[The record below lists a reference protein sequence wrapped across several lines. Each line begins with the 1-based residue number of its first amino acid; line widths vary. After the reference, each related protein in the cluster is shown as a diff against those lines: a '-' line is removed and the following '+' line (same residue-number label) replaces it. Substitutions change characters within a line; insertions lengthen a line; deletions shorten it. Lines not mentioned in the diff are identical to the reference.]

1 MRDFL
6 CGEVEIG
13 DGCDD
18 YFMTKIFFVL
28 ILTLGLCSPVFADE
42 VDPSLNYW
50 YQLLHYD
57 GKRSRV
63 ISEEFFLASDG
74 EVNPA
79 SELQATLRLLKG
91 VNGLDIACNFP
102 ARYQWL
108 KAQYNE
114 VPSFDLNS
122 CAELQAYLQNFQKD
136 TLSLVFVS
144 EFLDAPASAFG
155 HIMLVFQNHDMPL
168 PLADTIHFS
177 AVTRQSD
184 SFLRYAYRGITGKYD
199 GFFMR
204 QPLFEKQNEYSV
216 REQRA
221 LHFYKLNLS
230 VADISRVIFHLYE
243 LRKARFHYFFVS
255 ENCAF
260 QIGELLD
267 IAFFDK
273 QQITHGAILPIDIV
287 RKYSDFIVERSV
299 LPPSLLYA
307 DKLLSN
313 MTLEQRGAIEG
324 IIEQRVVPSNELP
337 NLAKEILALHYQYA
351 FRRKGVI
358 YDNYAQVRSLR
369 YTPSVLKASLKDP
382 VSADL
387 PSRVLLATYRDKQ
400 QAGVLLA
407 YRPLLR
413 DFYAM
418 QHDARQESEVSLLN
432 VQVLALSKGLRLQQ
446 FDWLKITSLPKHSLL
461 NQDLSWSV
469 YAGLNRE
476 NVSLSI
482 RPEVE
487 AGFGKS
493 VGGQKFTLSGML
505 SAGVQGNAGI
515 DFYLKPSLTWLGYL
529 SENDKIGLQISDK
542 RLQAGHYLQDK
553 VFASHSLEKGC
564 AVLSYMQTQTG
575 ERQFILSYSLPI

>member
-1 MRDFL
+1 
-6 CGEVEIG
+6 
-13 DGCDD
+13 
-18 YFMTKIFFVL
+18 MTKIILVL
-28 ILTLGLCSPVFADE
+28 ILTLGLCSSVFAGE
-42 VDPSLNYW
+42 AHALQNYW

-57 GKRSRV
+57 GERSRV
-63 ISEEFFLASDG
+63 VSEEFFLALNG
-74 EVNPA
+74 EKDPA
-79 SELQATLRLLKG
+79 SELQETLRLLKG

-114 VPSFDLNS
+114 VPSFDLNN
-122 CAELQAYLQNFQKD
+122 CAELQAYLQNFQQD

-155 HIMLVFQNHDMPL
+155 HIMLVFQNHGMPL
-168 PLADTIHFS
+168 ALADTIHFS

-199 GFFMR
+199 GVFMR

-221 LHFYKLNLS
+221 LYFYRLNLS
-230 VADISRVIFHLYE
+230 VKEISQVIFHLYE

-287 RKYSDFIVERSV
+287 RKYSDFIIERSV
-299 LPPSLLYA
+299 LPPSLFYA

-313 MTLEQRGAIEG
+313 MSPEQRGAIERV
-324 IIEQRVVPSNELP
+324 IEQRVAPSNELP

-358 YDNYAQVRSLR
+358 YDNYAQVRSLQ
-369 YTPSVLKASLKDP
+369 YTPSVLQTSLKDP
-382 VSADL
+382 LSADL
-387 PSRVLLATYRDKQ
+387 PSRVLLAAYKDRQ
-400 QAGVLLA
+400 QAGLLLG
-407 YRPLLR
+407 YRPMLR

-418 QHDARQESEVSLLN
+418 QHDALQESEMSLLDL
-432 VQVLALSKGLRLQQ
+432 QVLALNKSIRLHQL
-446 FDWLKITSLPKHSLL
+446 DLLKIMSLPKHSVL

-469 YAGLNRE
+469 YAGLNRD
-476 NVSLSI
+476 NVAQSI
-482 RPEVE
+482 RPEIE
-487 AGFGKS
+487 AGFGES
-493 VGGQKFTLSGML
+493 IGGQGFTLSGML
-505 SAGVQGNAGI
+505 SAGIQGNAGI
-515 DFYLKPSLTWLGYL
+515 DFYAKPSVIGVGYL
-529 SENDKIGLQISDK
+529 SESDKIGFQVSDK
-542 RLQAGHYLQDK
+542 RLQGGHYLQDK
-553 VFASHSLEKGC
+553 VFVSHSLEKGC
-564 AVLSYMQTQTG
+564 AVLSYTQTQIG
-575 ERQFILSYSLPI
+575 GRQLVFSYSLPI